1 MITVA
6 DAIAQFILARLD
18 QDDAEYLAMTKTH
31 GLDVIPADPTGGEYL
46 GIETVQR
53 RLVAWLTDDYW
64 VDEPIPALAT
74 MARQWQTHPDFDPG
88 WLECQIAE

>member
-6 DAIAQFILARLD
+6 EAIARFIRARLD

-53 RLVAWLTDDYW
+53 RLVTWLWET

>member
-46 GIETVQR
+46 GWETVQR
-53 RLVAWLTDDYW
+53 RLVAWLLDDYHSE
-64 VDEPIPALAT
+64 VQAALAT

-88 WLECQIAE
+88 WLECQIVE